1 MEKRFVV
8 RIKGELID
16 VPEEVYRA
24 YYSEARRE
32 RTQIERDTRNRL
44 VYYNA
49 RDTEKSTGAESIASN
64 DSLPEDVVIARMS
77 AEKIKRCLE
86 RLTDRER
93 ELIHALFYCDETVA
107 GLSRKLGVPRKTLES
122 HRNKILKKLRVYF
135 ESPDRV

>member
-44 VYYNA
+44 DLRALRGTRKKA
-49 RDTEKSTGAESIASN
+49 R
-64 DSLPEDVVIARMS
+64 AR
-77 AEKIKRCLE
+77 
-86 RLTDRER
+86 
-93 ELIHALFYCDETVA
+93 
-107 GLSRKLGVPRKTLES
+107 SR
-122 HRNKILKKLRVYF
+122 
-135 ESPDRV
+135 